1 MNSLSISSLSFT
13 IIAVVYILIGAAGA
27 FIVGTADANGHF
39 YFSKQVDEMIFGKSR
54 SDVQRDNPEF
64 GKYIT
69 RMMMIFCSFLIGMGI
84 LQFALARGISDGNT
98 LAYWSS
104 ILGNAVML
112 LIYWFVVILPVMREF
127 NVSYFSLWHPYA
139 FVPTL
144 LLPVG
149 AIAGAIGL
157 YSK

>member
-1 MNSLSISSLSFT
+1 MNALGISSLSFT
-13 IIAVVYILIGAAGA
+13 IIAVVYILIGTAGA

-39 YFSKQVDEMIFGKSR
+39 YFSKQVDELIFQKQRSEVSR
-54 SDVQRDNPEF
+54 DTPEF

-84 LQFALARGISDGNT
+84 LQFALARFIPEANHW
-98 LAYWSS
+98 AYWSS

-112 LIYWFVVILPVMREF
+112 SIYWFVIILPVMREF

-139 FVPTL
+139 FIPTL

-149 AIAGAIGL
+149 IVSGAIGL
-157 YSK
+157 YAK